1 MPHKAECEKLGPSSD
16 SANASGSHGVGALSQ
31 YNACREGIVFSNGA
45 LVAIDG
51 VDGFEDD
58 MAAFSAAVFDIAFRV
73 LAGIERQLEL
83 PSGWFEREL
92 GPLAEHSQWHIKRY
106 VPEAAAPAAVTDD
119 GKHVLL
125 PVHSDPSLISLVLHD
140 APGTKRG
147 AMGLEYLLPPSP
159 MRDGPVWEEVGSHG
173 HSIVNVLS
181 GSVLDR
187 ITGGHYRAVK
197 HRVATRD
204 PQGDAG
210 DGKRVVATFFLLVF
224 AKLRHRVRTSP
235 AATAG

>member
-1 MPHKAECEKLGPSSD
+1 MRLMTTIEPAEMEADRAAHIGNVCAKYLATDGIGRMPVSESTEQLFEKSFTSAKKALDHLNTSSQKLGPSSD

-92 GPLAEHSQWHIKRY
+92 DRSPSIRSGIKRH
-106 VPEAAAPAAVTDD
+106 VLEAAAPAAVTDD
-119 GKHVLL
+119 GKHVS
-125 PVHSDPSLISLVLHD
+125 PVHSDPSLISSFFTTHR
-140 APGTKRG
+140 AQSG
-147 AMGLEYLLPPSP
+147 ARWASNTFCHPA
-159 MRDGPVWEEVGSHG
+159 RAT
-173 HSIVNVLS
+173 S
-181 GSVLDR
+181 G
-187 ITGGHYRAVK
+187 
-197 HRVATRD
+197 
-204 PQGDAG
+204 
-210 DGKRVVATFFLLVF
+210 
-224 AKLRHRVRTSP
+224 
-235 AATAG
+235 